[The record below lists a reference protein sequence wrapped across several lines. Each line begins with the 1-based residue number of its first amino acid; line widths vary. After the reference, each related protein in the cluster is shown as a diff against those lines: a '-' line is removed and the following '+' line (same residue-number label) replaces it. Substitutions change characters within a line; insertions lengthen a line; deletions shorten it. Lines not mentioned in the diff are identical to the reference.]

1 MKKLGRLLV
10 FCLKG
15 VFAWWGGMIVINLLL
30 MMLSAIGIFGDEDAN
45 TSVLIIAAAIWT
57 LVLISVMILS
67 FLDRLRRE
75 DRIREEERIREKRI
89 REEER
94 IRADERRRIWEEE
107 RRYFNNNL
115 PPTTRPTTDKPPIL
129 PNTDPT
135 TDQPRSRRRPEN
147 TPPPL

>member
-75 DRIREEERIREKRI
+75 DRIREEERIREDRI

-107 RRYFNNNL
+107 QRMYNNSL
-115 PPTTRPTTDKPPIL
+115 PPTRPTNSQPPIL
-129 PNTDPT
+129 PNTDNNDRPNIP
-135 TDQPRSRRRPEN
+135 PRIY
-147 TPPPL
+147 